1 MTVDETVPLQPS
13 GARGAPTVWASTTL
27 WVGVLVVVVALAT
40 VQPLVA
46 GLCGLTTVAAFVWRY
61 PQIALQTASFALLAI
76 RPSLDQFSERRLG
89 LGPFA
94 LQPAVVFGGVILVAG
109 VVLSL
114 RRAREGRRAWPDRS
128 LARAHWGLA
137 IAYAIMAMSG
147 IRLYGAVGLAEGTRE
162 LLRMSSVIVAFFIIV
177 WGLEDEPEATGRAW
191 VYLALGAIPPVAV
204 GLQQLATGTG
214 FVEPDG
220 TLRIQGTFSHPNSL
234 ALYLIPFVC
243 ALIAGRG
250 HRAFRMGLAVALS
263 VIVALTYSRTAIL
276 ALAAALVVLVLL
288 ESRLDLRNVTRLVV
302 GLLIVGGA
310 VWLLAGEMITR
321 RFTGIA
327 FDSASWQAAL
337 AGQSE
342 NSFQWRV
349 INWSGLVLLG
359 LRHPVLGHGA
369 GMTTVLNPLVNSD
382 NGVPFNAHD
391 DYVRFFFEGGAVGL
405 VCYMAYQALL
415 IRWLIRR
422 SRVFAADQRS
432 AALALGASLCGMT
445 FLTAGTTEL
454 SLNTANLYVLYG
466 ILAVAS
472 VNSSRRTAH
481 SLRSRAEVKPE
492 PS

>member
-13 GARGAPTVWASTTL
+13 GARGAPTAWTSTAL
-27 WVGVLVVVVALAT
+27 WVAVLVVVVAFAA

-46 GLCGLTTVAAFVWRY
+46 ALCGLTTVAALVWRY
-61 PQIALQTASFALLAI
+61 PQIAMQTASFALLAI

-94 LQPAVVFGGVILVAG
+94 LQPAVVFGGVILVTG
-109 VVLSL
+109 VVLGL

-128 LARAHWGLA
+128 LARAHWALG
-137 IAYAIMAMSG
+137 IAYAIMAISG
-147 IRLYGAVGLAEGTRE
+147 ARLYGAVGLAEAIRE
-162 LLRMSSVIVAFFIIV
+162 LLRVSSVVVAFFIVV
-177 WGLEDEPEATGRAW
+177 WWLEDEPEATGRAW
-191 VYLALGAIPPVAV
+191 IYLALGAILPMAV

-220 TLRIQGTFSHPNSL
+220 TLRIQGTFSHPNSFG
-234 ALYLIPFVC
+234 LYLIPFVC

-250 HRAFRMGLAVALS
+250 HRMFRMGLAIALS
-263 VIVALTYSRTAIL
+263 IVVALTYSRTAIL
-276 ALAAALVVLVLL
+276 ALAAALIILVLL
-288 ESRLDLRNVTRLVV
+288 ESRLDLRNMTRLVI
-302 GLLIVGGA
+302 GLLVVAGV

-349 INWSGLVLLG
+349 INWSGLILLG
-359 LRHPVLGHGA
+359 LRHPIWGHGA

-422 SRVFAADQRS
+422 SRAVAGDQRS

-445 FLTAGTTEL
+445 FLTVGTTEL

-472 VNSSRRTAH
+472 VDSSRRTAH
-481 SLRSRAEVKPE
+481 SLRTRAEAKPE
-492 PS
+492 LS

>member
-1 MTVDETVPLQPS
+1 
-13 GARGAPTVWASTTL
+13 
-27 WVGVLVVVVALAT
+27 
-40 VQPLVA
+40 
-46 GLCGLTTVAAFVWRY
+46 
-61 PQIALQTASFALLAI
+61 
-76 RPSLDQFSERRLG
+76 
-89 LGPFA
+89 
-94 LQPAVVFGGVILVAG
+94 
-109 VVLSL
+109 VVLGL
-114 RRAREGRRAWPDRS
+114 RRAREGRRAWPDGA

-137 IAYAIMAMSG
+137 IAYAIMAISG
-147 IRLYGAVGLAEGTRE
+147 IRLYGAVGLAEATRE
-162 LLRMSSVIVAFFIIV
+162 LLRMSSVVVAFFIVI
-177 WGLEDEPEATGRAW
+177 WWLEDAPEATGRAW
-191 VYLALGAIPPVAV
+191 IYLALGAIPPVAV
-204 GLQQLATGTG
+204 GLQQLVTGTG

-220 TLRIQGTFSHPNSL
+220 TLRIQGTFSHPNSF

-250 HRAFRMGLAVALS
+250 HRAIRMGLAIALS
-263 VIVALTYSRTAIL
+263 IVVALTYSRTAIL
-276 ALAAALVVLVLL
+276 ALAAALVILVLL
-288 ESRLDLRNVTRLVV
+288 ESQLDLRNVTRLVV
-302 GLLIVGGA
+302 GLLVVGGA
-310 VWLLAGEMITR
+310 VWLLAGELITR

-359 LRHPVLGHGA
+359 LRHSVFGHGA

-391 DYVRFFFEGGAVGL
+391 DYVRFFFEGGVVGL

-422 SRVFAADQRS
+422 SRAVAGEQRS

-454 SLNTANLYVLYG
+454 SLNTANLYVLYS

-472 VNSSRRTAH
+472 AAASPQLAQPLSSR
-481 SLRSRAEVKPE
+481 P
-492 PS
+492 